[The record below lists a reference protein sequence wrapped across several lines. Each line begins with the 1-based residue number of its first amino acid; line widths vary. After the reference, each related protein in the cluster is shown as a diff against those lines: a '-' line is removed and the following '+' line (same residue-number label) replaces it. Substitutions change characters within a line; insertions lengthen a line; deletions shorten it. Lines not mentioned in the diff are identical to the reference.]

1 MYILQLQNITKK
13 YPGVVALNDV
23 SIDVV
28 KGEAHALVGENG
40 AGKSTLIK
48 SCTGAVVPDSGKI
61 IVQGKE
67 FASLTPTS
75 SAENGIGVIY
85 QEFNLV
91 GELSVAENIF
101 LGRAI
106 RKGIV
111 FDQKTMAKESEAII
125 KQCNLYLDPH
135 EWVSNLTVGS
145 QQLVEI
151 AKAIPQKSNVLIMEE
166 PSAA

>member
-67 FASLTPTS
+67 FSSLTPTS
-75 SAENGIGVIY
+75 SEENGIGVIY

-91 GELSVAENIF
+91 GELSVA
-101 LGRAI
+101 
-106 RKGIV
+106 
-111 FDQKTMAKESEAII
+111 
-125 KQCNLYLDPH
+125 
-135 EWVSNLTVGS
+135 
-145 QQLVEI
+145 
-151 AKAIPQKSNVLIMEE
+151 
-166 PSAA
+166 

>member
-23 SIDVV
+23 SLDVI
-28 KGEAHALVGENG
+28 KGEVHALVGENG

-48 SCTGAVVPDSGKI
+48 TCTGAVVPDQGKVI
-61 IVQGKE
+61 IEGKE
-67 FASLTPTS
+67 FSSLTPTS
-75 SAENGIGVIY
+75 SKENGIAVIY

-106 RKGIV
+106 RRVSLSITRRWSRSL
-111 FDQKTMAKESEAII
+111 QP
-125 KQCNLYLDPH
+125 YL
-135 EWVSNLTVGS
+135 SNS
-145 QQLVEI
+145 ISISIPMHWLV
-151 AKAIPQKSNVLIMEE
+151 P
-166 PSAA
+166 

>member
-1 MYILQLQNITKK
+1 MNILQLKNITKK
-13 YPGVVALNDV
+13 YPGVIALNDV
-23 SIDVV
+23 SIDFV

-48 SCTGAVVPDSGKI
+48 SCTGAVKPNSGS
-61 IVQGKE
+61 IVIEGE
-67 FASLTPTS
+67 SFTSLTPQIS
-75 SAENGIGVIY
+75 EAHGIGVIY

-106 RKGIV
+106 RKGLVINKKAMV
-111 FDQKTMAKESEAII
+111 REAAAIFEQFDIDINPNQ
-125 KQCNLYLDPH
+125 L
-135 EWVSNLTVGS
+135 VSNLTVGY

-151 AKAIPQKSNVLIMEE
+151 AKALSQKARILIMDE
-166 PSAA
+166 PS